1 MDWND
6 LRHFL
11 AVARGGGLSP
21 AALQLGVSPATVSRR
36 IDAFEQALGLTL
48 FLRRQTGYLLT
59 DEGERMLASALPVEQ
74 ALLGFE
80 RQGQS
85 AGEAG
90 QWSGSIRVAT
100 ADMLASHLIT
110 PGLGEFLA
118 QYPGLRVE
126 LLTGVGQ
133 VDLSRRDADIALR
146 VMAPSKDEEGDYVAH
161 AVGRLPY
168 APYVAPALAAEA
180 DWRALPHVSWDPAR
194 SHLPMAKWSAA
205 AFGGRPPVLVS
216 NSLHVQHM
224 AACQGLGVSVLP
236 MLVGECDARLV
247 RIALETPIP
256 ARELWLMYHRDLRG
270 SRRVMAMRD
279 FLAGLCSAMA
289 LRFDAPPQPLGAG

>member
-6 LRHFL
+6 IRYFL
-11 AVARGGGLSP
+11 AVARCGGLTP
-21 AALQLGVSPATVSRR
+21 AAALLGVSPATVSRR

-59 DEGERMLASALPVEQ
+59 DEGESMLASAVPVEQ
-74 ALLGFE
+74 AMLGFE

-85 AGEAG
+85 AGGSG
-90 QWSGSIRVAT
+90 QWAGSVRVAT
-100 ADMLASHLIT
+100 TDMLASHLIT
-110 PGLGEFLA
+110 PRLGEFLA

-126 LLTGVGQ
+126 LLTGVAQ

-146 VMAPSKDEEGDYVAH
+146 VMAPSKDEEGDYIAQSL
-161 AVGRLPY
+161 GRLQF
-168 APYVAPALAAEA
+168 APYIAAGLAADS
-180 DWRALPHVSWDPAR
+180 DWRALPHVSWDEPR
-194 SHLPMAKWSAA
+194 RYFPMAKWSSAT
-205 AFGGRPPVLVS
+205 FGSTPPVLAS

-236 MLVGECDARLV
+236 MYVGEHDARLK
-247 RIALETPIP
+247 RIDPDTPIP

-270 SRRVMAMRD
+270 SRRVTAMRD
-279 FLAGLCSAMA
+279 FLVRICSGMA
-289 LRFDAPPQPLGAG
+289 AQMNDRQST